1 MTIAADAPSGGRRQ
15 SSSENELV
23 IALLRLLNRQMKGYW
38 SYCPIAKAAEIL
50 TERWTLLVIR
60 DLLLGA
66 RHFNDL
72 RLSIPLVPPA
82 TLSKRLK
89 ALQDAGIIE
98 RVASTGRGS
107 WEYRLTDAGEELK
120 PFLDLAGAW
129 GQRWVRSQLLRQELH
144 PSTLMWD
151 IHRFIKSECL
161 PAKPTVIY
169 FEFEDLRRM
178 KRWWLVIEQGE
189 VDVCLDDPGRDVD
202 LSIYTDLRT
211 LTEIFMGDLP
221 LKLAKSSDR
230 ITLVGSSEL
239 TNSMHRWFGL
249 MPFAHIKPGLVS
261 HH

>member
-1 MTIAADAPSGGRRQ
+1 
-15 SSSENELV
+15 
-23 IALLRLLNRQMKGYW
+23 MKGYG

-89 ALQDAGIIE
+89 ALQDAGVIE

-107 WEYRLTDAGEELK
+107 WEYRLTEAGEELK

-144 PSTLMWD
+144 PGTLMWD
-151 IHRFIKSECL
+151 IHRFIKAECL
-161 PAKPTVIY
+161 PAKQTVIY
-169 FEFEDLRRM
+169 FEFADLRRM

-202 LSIYTDLRT
+202 LSVYTDLRT

-221 LKLAKSSDR
+221 LMLAKSSDR

-239 TNSMHRWFGL
+239 TNSMPRWFGL
-249 MPFAHIKPGLVS
+249 MPFAHIKPGHLS
-261 HH
+261 RH

>member
-1 MTIAADAPSGGRRQ
+1 
-15 SSSENELV
+15 
-23 IALLRLLNRQMKGYW
+23 MKSYG

-89 ALQDAGIIE
+89 ALQDAGVIE
-98 RVASTGRGS
+98 RVASAGRGS
-107 WEYRLTDAGEELK
+107 WEYRLTEAGQELK
-120 PFLDLAGAW
+120 PFLDLAGTW
-129 GQRWVRSQLLRQELH
+129 GQRWVRSQLMRQELH

-151 IHRFIKSECL
+151 IHRFIRTDHL
-161 PAKPTVIY
+161 PTKQTVIY
-169 FEFEDLRRM
+169 FEFADLRRM
-178 KRWWLVIEQGE
+178 KRWWLVVERDD

-221 LKLAKSSDR
+221 LRLAKSSDR
-230 ITLVGSSEL
+230 ITFVGSSEL
-239 TNSMHRWFGL
+239 IKGMHSWFGL
-249 MPFAHIKPGLVS
+249 MPFAHVKPGHLS
-261 HH
+261 QH